1 MKEIGNTNGRSM
13 SRRGF
18 VRATA
23 FSCAGI
29 ALFGLAGCSNG
40 DNGSSPSASNGSE
53 DVKKTQEIEETQ
65 TTPSGDQLILVFSRA
80 GENYGVGNVEVG
92 NTMVVAQMIQ
102 EKTGA
107 ELIEIEPVDPYP
119 VSYDETTELAKT
131 EQEENARPAIAA
143 LPDLSNYKTVFLG
156 FPIWWGDAPMPFYT
170 AVEGIDWSG
179 KTVAPFCTHAGSQDA
194 GLFQKLK
201 SICKGADILSGLSI
215 QGTTAQNDRSET
227 EADVDEW
234 LSSLQIS

>member
-1 MKEIGNTNGRSM
+1 MKEIGNANDRSM

-29 ALFGLAGCSNG
+29 ALFGLAGCSSA
-40 DNGSSPSASNGSE
+40 DNGSSSSASSGSD
-53 DVKKTQEIEETQ
+53 DVKRAQEIEEPQ
-65 TTPSGDQLILVFSRA
+65 ATPSGDQLILVFSRA

-107 ELIEIEPVDPYP
+107 ELIEIEPVNPYP
-119 VSYDETTELAKT
+119 VNYDETTELAKT
-131 EQEENARPAIAA
+131 EQDENARPAIST
-143 LPDLSNYKTVFLG
+143 LPDLSGYKTVFLG

-170 AVEGIDWSG
+170 AVEGIDWNG

-201 SICKGADILSGLSI
+201 SICKGADVLSGLSI
-215 QGTTAQNDRSET
+215 QGTTAQNDRSEA

-234 LSSLQIS
+234 LASLQIS